1 MRNPL
6 SETIVKIPPSGIRK
20 FFDIVSEMKDAIS
33 LGVGEPDFDTPW
45 HIREEGIYSLERGK
59 TFYTSNAG
67 LKELKQEI
75 AHYQKRKYGVMYD
88 YTDEIVVTVGGMM
101 GMYMAILA
109 LVNPGDEILIAD
121 PSYTNYVGEIVM
133 NRAVAVPVPVY
144 EKDNFNFTYENLKS
158 RVTDKTKAIILNSP
172 CNPTGGVATR
182 ETMETVAKV
191 ALEYDLYVIYD
202 AVYKHLIYNDTDY
215 INIAVLDGMRERTIY
230 VDSFSKTYAM
240 TGWRLGYM
248 AGPRNILSRLPKLQ
262 ENMPSCLPEFVQY
275 AGIEALK
282 NGDEDIAM
290 MNRQYA
296 ERRKLVLERING
308 IKGLSCTPPNGAF
321 YAFVNIKETGMTS
334 VEFCEKLL
342 EKEGVVTAPGSAFG
356 EQGEGYVRLSYATS
370 MEQINRGMDRIQ
382 RFMESIM

>member
-1 MRNPL
+1 MKTTSSFLDLPQ
-6 SETIVKIPPSGIRK
+6 SGIRRMYDLAK
-20 FFDIVSEMKDAIS
+20 NKKDTVSIV
-33 LGVGEPDFDTPW
+33 LGEPDFVTPK
-45 HIREEGIYSLERGK
+45 HIIEAAKKKLDEGC
-59 TFYTSNAG
+59 THYTDNAG
-67 LKELKQEI
+67 ILPLRQEISRALKQ
-75 AHYQKRKYGVMYD
+75 YD
-88 YTDEIVVTVGGMM
+88 KVDYDPEGEIVVT
-101 GMYMAILA
+101 
-109 LVNPGDEILIAD
+109 
-121 PSYTNYVGEIVM
+121 
-133 NRAVAVPVPVY
+133 VPVY

-342 EKEGVVTAPGSAFG
+342 EKEGVVTAPGSASA
-356 EQGEGYVRLSYATS
+356 VACCV
-370 MEQINRGMDRIQ
+370 
-382 RFMESIM
+382 ESSD

>member
-1 MRNPL
+1 
-6 SETIVKIPPSGIRK
+6 
-20 FFDIVSEMKDAIS
+20 
-33 LGVGEPDFDTPW
+33 
-45 HIREEGIYSLERGK
+45 
-59 TFYTSNAG
+59 
-67 LKELKQEI
+67 
-75 AHYQKRKYGVMYD
+75 
-88 YTDEIVVTVGGMM
+88 
-101 GMYMAILA
+101 
-109 LVNPGDEILIAD
+109 
-121 PSYTNYVGEIVM
+121 
-133 NRAVAVPVPVY
+133 
-144 EKDNFNFTYENLKS
+144 
-158 RVTDKTKAIILNSP
+158 
-172 CNPTGGVATR
+172 
-182 ETMETVAKV
+182 
-191 ALEYDLYVIYD
+191 
-202 AVYKHLIYNDTDY
+202 
-215 INIAVLDGMRERTIY
+215 MRERTIY

-321 YAFVNIKETGMTS
+321 YAFVNIKESGMTS

-356 EQGEGYVRLSYATS
+356 EQGEGYVRLSYAPS

-382 RFMESIM
+382 RLMESIM

>member
-1 MRNPL
+1 MKPTSSFLNLPQ
-6 SETIVKIPPSGIRK
+6 SGIRRMYDLAK
-20 FFDIVSEMKDAIS
+20 NKKDTVSFV
-33 LGVGEPDFDTPW
+33 LGEPDFVTPK
-45 HIREEGIYSLERGK
+45 HIIEAAKKKLDEGC
-59 TFYTSNAG
+59 THYTDNAG
-67 LKELKQEI
+67 ILPLRQEISRALKQ
-75 AHYQKRKYGVMYD
+75 YD
-88 YTDEIVVTVGGMM
+88 KVDYDPEGEIVVTVGGMM

-248 AGPRNILSRLPKLQ
+248 AGPRNILSRLPKLH

-275 AGIEALK
+275 AGIQALK

>member
-1 MRNPL
+1 
-6 SETIVKIPPSGIRK
+6 
-20 FFDIVSEMKDAIS
+20 
-33 LGVGEPDFDTPW
+33 
-45 HIREEGIYSLERGK
+45 
-59 TFYTSNAG
+59 
-67 LKELKQEI
+67 
-75 AHYQKRKYGVMYD
+75 
-88 YTDEIVVTVGGMM
+88 
-101 GMYMAILA
+101 
-109 LVNPGDEILIAD
+109 
-121 PSYTNYVGEIVM
+121 
-133 NRAVAVPVPVY
+133 
-144 EKDNFNFTYENLKS
+144 
-158 RVTDKTKAIILNSP
+158 
-172 CNPTGGVATR
+172 
-182 ETMETVAKV
+182 METVAKV

-321 YAFVNIKETGMTS
+321 MH
-334 VEFCEKLL
+334 L
-342 EKEGVVTAPGSAFG
+342 
-356 EQGEGYVRLSYATS
+356 
-370 MEQINRGMDRIQ
+370 
-382 RFMESIM
+382 